1 MLLRC
6 QELHAVVQ
14 ELQRSLDGARLRE
27 QALQDA
33 QAALRAQLA
42 EANGRLAEAL
52 ARIGELER
60 ETDELALLLKEANV
74 SASSPHR
81 GYTDVA

>member
-1 MLLRC
+1 M
-6 QELHAVVQ
+6 Q

-42 EANGRLAEAL
+42 KANGRLAEAL
-52 ARIGELER
+52 ARIGELQR
-60 ETDELALLLKEANV
+60 ENDELALLLKEANV

-81 GYTDVA
+81 GDTDVAYWFRCIV

>member
-1 MLLRC
+1 M
-6 QELHAVVQ
+6 Q